1 MKAVILAAGVGS
13 RLGRP
18 FPKCLTQMPGGEPIL
33 GRQIRI
39 LNESGVNQVIVVVGF
54 KKTLIMEQYPEALY
68 KYNPF
73 YYITNTSKSLL
84 CALENVDDDVLWV
97 NGDVVFD
104 SQLIRDVLD
113 HPFNTTAVDRKKC
126 GAEEVKYTEDD
137 LGFIASI
144 SKEVERPLGEAVGV
158 NKIQK
163 NDIKT
168 FIQALKDCHDEDY
181 FEKGM
186 ELAISKGVK
195 FKALDISRYRC
206 IEVDFEEDLIQAKDM
221 FAISS
226 PSPAKL
232 MSIKPENPQNGLPI
246 ELIEAK
252 NLQRKLSKSSAG

>member
-39 LNESGVNQVIVVVGF
+39 FTELGISEIIVVVGF

-84 CALENVDDDVLWV
+84 CALESVQEDVIWV

-104 SQLIRDVLD
+104 SQVVSNVVE
-113 HPFNTTAVDRKKC
+113 HPYNTVAVDRKKC
-126 GAEEVKYTEDD
+126 GAEEVKYTEDTN
-137 LGFIASI
+137 GYIAKI
-144 SKEVERPLGEAVGV
+144 SKEVSKPLGEAVGV

-163 NDIKT
+163 NDIQT
-168 FIQALKDCHDEDY
+168 FIQTLKYCRDDDY

-186 ELAISKGVK
+186 ELALEKGVK
-195 FKALDISRYRC
+195 FKALDISSHRC
-206 IEVDFEEDLIQAKDM
+206 IEVDFEEDLIQAKNM
-221 FAISS
+221 FTQSGDGAETILTLRKKNINIS
-226 PSPAKL
+226 
-232 MSIKPENPQNGLPI
+232 QNGLPL

-252 NLQRKLSKSSAG
+252 NIKRACS

>member
-39 LNESGVNQVIVVVGF
+39 FREAGISEIIVVVGF

-84 CALENVDDDVLWV
+84 CALENVYEDVVWV

-104 SQLIRDVLD
+104 PQVVRDVVGS
-113 HPFNTTAVDRKKC
+113 PYNTVAVDRKKC
-126 GAEEVKYTEDD
+126 GQEEVKYTENEQ
-137 LGFIASI
+137 GFIDSI
-144 SKEVERPLGEAVGV
+144 SKEVKNPLGEAVGV

-163 NDIKT
+163 NDIQK
-168 FIQALKDCHDEDY
+168 FIRALKHCHDDDY

-186 ELAISKGVK
+186 ELAMSEGIR
-195 FKALDISRYRC
+195 FKALDISNYRC
-206 IEVDFEEDLIQAKDM
+206 IEVDFEDDLIQAKNM
-221 FAISS
+221 FNQSEKGTEPILTLRKKNIKIS
-226 PSPAKL
+226 
-232 MSIKPENPQNGLPI
+232 QNGLPL

-252 NLQRKLSKSSAG
+252 NIKRACS

>member
-39 LNESGVNQVIVVVGF
+39 FRELGISEIIVVVGF
-54 KKTLIMEQYPEALY
+54 KKTLIMEQYPEAMY

-84 CALENVDDDVLWV
+84 CALENINDDVIWT

-104 SQLIRDVLD
+104 SQVIRDIAE
-113 HPFNTTAVDRKKC
+113 HPFNTAAVDRKKC
-126 GAEEVKYTEDD
+126 GAEEVKYTENSQ
-137 LGFIASI
+137 GFIASI
-144 SKEVERPLGEAVGV
+144 SKEVKKPLGEAMGV
-158 NKIQK
+158 NRIQK
-163 NDIKT
+163 SDIHVFT
-168 FIQALKDCHDEDY
+168 EALELCRDDDY

-186 ELAISKGVK
+186 ELAMEKGVR
-195 FKALDISRYRC
+195 FKALDISSHKC
-206 IEVDFEEDLIQAKDM
+206 IEVDFEEDLIQAKNM
-221 FAISS
+221 FAQSDKS
-226 PSPAKL
+226 FEPVLKL
-232 MSIKPENPQNGLPI
+232 QKKAPGFPYNGLPL

-252 NLQRKLSKSSAG
+252 NIKRACS